1 MGHNAPHVVAY
12 MLEQIQNAVLTD
24 GEKFIPVEEA
34 ALSLRLSPRKL
45 KELLT
50 RHGLA
55 TYSFGSRPVGMRMI
69 LPDVSSQKWREVTI
83 NGKSSVFLPKP

>member
-1 MGHNAPHVVAY
+1 
-12 MLEQIQNAVLTD
+12 MLEQTQSAVD

-45 KELLT
+45 KELLA

-55 TYSFGSRPVGMRMI
+55 TYSFGRRTKRVKEGDLRKLI
-69 LPDVSSQKWREVTI
+69 ATAASQ
-83 NGKSSVFLPKP
+83 